1 MSKTHFLEF
10 LLKNEIISQ
19 NKISNHEFININS
32 KLNNKDFTK
41 MINSFG
47 FDYDLDVFKNI
58 NLYEIIES
66 IVRVFDLQSEP
77 NLYINFFLDLVYD
90 FGNSNSSS
98 VLDFI
103 SFWNQKKDSNSV
115 ILPDGVNAVELMSI
129 HKSKGLQFEVVIFPF
144 ANWKDDL
151 GKDRVWFDVSDF
163 LITKIKNTMLCLY

>member
-1 MSKTHFLEF
+1 
-10 LLKNEIISQ
+10 
-19 NKISNHEFININS
+19 
-32 KLNNKDFTK
+32 

-103 SFWNQKKDSNSV
+103 SFWNQKK
-115 ILPDGVNAVELMSI
+115 IATLLYYLMELMR
-129 HKSKGLQFEVVIFPF
+129 L
-144 ANWKDDL
+144 NL
-151 GKDRVWFDVSDF
+151 
-163 LITKIKNTMLCLY
+163 